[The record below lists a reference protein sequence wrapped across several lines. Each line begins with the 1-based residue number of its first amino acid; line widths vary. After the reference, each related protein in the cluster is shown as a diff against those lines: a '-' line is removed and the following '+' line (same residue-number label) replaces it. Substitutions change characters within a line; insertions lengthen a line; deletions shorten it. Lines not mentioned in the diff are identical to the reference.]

1 MDGSRG
7 LRRWL
12 PRQLWSISATVATIL
27 ASTAG
32 LSGMARAQ
40 SEPNLTAR
48 FDEVAVC
55 GPDYTTS
62 GDCGYSQGTSH
73 EGLTYC
79 DLTGVSGKV
88 LEFEV
93 TALNQGNAD
102 WHLTNRP
109 LPGAPGITNDPYWL
123 WARYLASAPYDYF
136 QRDFGAFY
144 LIDRTTQKLVGTNQK
159 LHFAFFEQGLG
170 AGWDD
175 GYGMGNGCQFV
186 ALDGVPDGTY
196 DLVWAINMRE
206 TAIGSA
212 SEATERP
219 FDNAASVT
227 VQLSGLT
234 SGPSQATIVP
244 PSWLPAPPT
253 SIASGLGLTTAPA
266 VVSREIGTYDAFYI
280 GADGKLYTKSQGH
293 DGTGWQPTSASGAL
307 VAPAAE
313 EALVGPP
320 AATALTTTDVRVFAR
335 GASGTLYDFH
345 STADGWTAVHVAAS
359 AVASPPAATA
369 RTRENGT
376 VGWIGTDGKF
386 RSRTFSPAGWGV
398 TVALDATVPTN
409 QTPALVASGSTML
422 HVFLRSATGSVL
434 HNCYSTSAGWSGWDD
449 LGGSVVGSLS
459 AASPVV
465 NRVDV
470 VARTATN
477 QIVRNTWNGTG
488 FSGWVEDEAI
498 TDAVSDPTIIS
509 AGPNTL
515 DVLYIRNALGYRYRR
530 RHLADVTT
538 SAWTFESTFLAGLT
552 PSIPVVATSWAS
564 STLDLFLGQSG
575 AIVQRSLR

>member
-1 MDGSRG
+1 MHEARDLRG
-7 LRRWL
+7 KLRQQICSFSL
-12 PRQLWSISATVATIL
+12 AAAAAQVFAVGWSGV
-27 ASTAG
+27 
-32 LSGMARAQ
+32 ARAQ

-48 FDEVAVC
+48 FDEVAIC
-55 GPDYTTS
+55 GPDYTTT
-62 GDCGYSQGTSH
+62 GACGYSQGVSH

-109 LPGAPGITNDPYWL
+109 LPATPGVTTDPYWL

-144 LIDRTTQKLVGTNQK
+144 LIDRATQKLVGANQK

-175 GYGMGNGCQFV
+175 GYGMGSGCQFV
-186 ALDGVPDGTY
+186 SLNGVPDGTY
-196 DLVWAINMRE
+196 DLVWGINMRE

-219 FDNAASVT
+219 FDNAASIT
-227 VQLSGLT
+227 VELSGLV
-234 SGPSQATIVP
+234 SGPSQATIVQ
-244 PSWLPAPPT
+244 PSWLPAAPT
-253 SIASGLGLTTAPA
+253 AVASGPGLTTQPA
-266 VVSREIGTYDAFYI
+266 VISRELGTYDAFYV
-280 GADGKLYTKSQGH
+280 GADGNLYTKSQGH
-293 DGTGWQPTSASGAL
+293 DGTGWQPTSAVGAL
-307 VAPAAE
+307 VTPAAQ

-320 AATALTTTDVRVFAR
+320 AATALTRTDTRVFAR
-335 GASGTLYDFH
+335 GAAGTLYDFH
-345 STADGWTAVHVAAS
+345 STAEGWSAVHVTAS

-386 RSRTFSPAGWGV
+386 RSRTFSPTGWGV
-398 TVALDATVPTN
+398 AVALDATVPTD

-422 HVFLRSATGSVL
+422 HVFLRSATGTVL
-434 HNCYSTSAGWSGWDD
+434 HNSYLTSAGWLGWDD
-449 LGGSVVGSLS
+449 LGGDVTGSLS
-459 AASPVV
+459 AASPRV

-477 QIVRNTWNGTG
+477 HIIRTTWNGAA
-488 FSGWVEDEAI
+488 FSGWVEEEAI
-498 TDAVSDPTIIS
+498 NDAVSDPTIIS

-515 DVLYIRNALGYRYRR
+515 DVLYIRSAFGYRYRR

-538 SAWTFESTFLAGLT
+538 AAWTFETTFLAGLT

-575 AIVQRSLR
+575 TIVQRSLR